1 MNHDEKLY
9 PLGAPV
15 ASLGDLLAIA
25 HTGGWVWSQNAGKAI
40 PAANLLAMTGREL
53 LKHFTAGGMKVWY
66 PETSAPPVSDGPKK
80 GEGGAES
87 IMADVMWKIA
97 ERVKR
102 LENDVAALKK
112 GCVE

>member
-1 MNHDEKLY
+1 MSHDEKLY

-25 HTGGWVWSQNAGKAI
+25 HTGGWVWSQNAGKTI
-40 PAANLLAMTGREL
+40 LAADLLQMSGECLLTHFSMGMT
-53 LKHFTAGGMKVWY
+53 VWL
-66 PETSAPPVSDGPKK
+66 PPPDTRVSDAPKK
-80 GEGGAES
+80 REAGAES
-87 IMADVMWKIA
+87 IMAGVMWKFA

-112 GCVE
+112 GRVE